1 MKTLTTIL
9 AALAAVGAA
18 YGPVRAADLPL
29 EPPAAYYK
37 APVAG
42 VYNWTGIYIGVNGG
56 YGLASKL
63 PAAFTAIAFQPLIT
77 MAMGG
82 WAV

>member
-37 APVAG
+37 APVEG
-42 VYNWTGIYIGVNGG
+42 VYNWTGD
-56 YGLASKL
+56 LHRC
-63 PAAFTAIAFQPLIT
+63 
-77 MAMGG
+77 
-82 WAV
+82 